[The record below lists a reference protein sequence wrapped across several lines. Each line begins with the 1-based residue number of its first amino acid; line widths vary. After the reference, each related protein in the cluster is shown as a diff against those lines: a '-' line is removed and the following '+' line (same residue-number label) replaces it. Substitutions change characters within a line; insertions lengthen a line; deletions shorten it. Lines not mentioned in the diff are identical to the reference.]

1 MYYDSVAMRFTHNL
15 QYDLIGG
22 LDDKSFGRL
31 TSQTG
36 LRLIDGMSA
45 RLDPPARHFRIGI
58 TESSPYAYSST
69 NGIDGSKT
77 FAGYCIDFIV
87 ELSRRM
93 NFTYDLVEPPDG
105 NFGERRAHLD
115 GNFDGLVGALARG
128 DIDFVV
134 ANMKITADREEVI
147 DFVIPYW
154 DETGILIV
162 MKKPLPDHSLFKFMT
177 VLRLEVWLS
186 ILAALCLTAFVIWLL
201 DLFSPYSARNWNY
214 GENCR

>member
-15 QYDLIGG
+15 QYDLIDGLGG
-22 LDDKSFGRL
+22 KSFGRL

-69 NGIDGSKT
+69 NSIDGSKT

-87 ELSRRM
+87 ELSHRM

-115 GNFDGLVGALARG
+115 GNFDGLVGSLARG
-128 DIDFVV
+128 EIDFVV